1 MKASYDVVAL
11 IFGVLLT
18 CMAGGVLWYAWVG
31 PLNWGLVKIIAPL
44 ALTAVGILGLALSRN
59 KPQ

>member
-1 MKASYDVVAL
+1 
-11 IFGVLLT
+11 
-18 CMAGGVLWYAWVG
+18 MAGGVLWYAWVG

-59 KPQ
+59 KLQ